1 MSVGFH
7 TLTVAEVVDETS
19 EARSIRFA
27 VPEELR
33 ETFRFKPGQHLTLK
47 ADVAGEELRRNYS
60 LCVAPQDD
68 QVMVTVKRIAGGA
81 FSNWANDNLKPGD
94 RVEVMPPH
102 GSFTWDFVPGAANH
116 YVGFAGG
123 SGITP
128 VISLLKTA
136 LLTEKESRFTL
147 FYGNRDSGSIIFL
160 EALASLKNRFMDRLQ
175 VYHFLAE
182 EAEEFALF
190 NGMLDRPKCDEI
202 LDRLIDGDVRGDVAA
217 FFICG
222 PGPMMDS
229 AEEALKASGVP
240 SDKIHLER
248 FTADRPPEALQAQLA
263 ELSRDAAGLSMLV
276 TLDGRK
282 RRVAFDTAAG
292 NILDSARAAGL
303 PAPFACKAG
312 VCATCR
318 ARVVSGE
325 VEMAARY
332 GLTDDEVASGY
343 VLTCQSVPKGEGV
356 ELDYDA

>member
-7 TLTVAEVVDETS
+7 KLTVAAVIDETG

-33 ETFRFKPGQHLTLK
+33 ETFRFRPGQHLTLT
-47 ADVAGEELRRNYS
+47 AEIGGEEVRRNYS
-60 LCVAPQDD
+60 LCVAPQDGE
-68 QVMVTVKRIAGGA
+68 VTVTVKRIAGGL
-81 FSNWANDNLKPGD
+81 FSNWANDHLRPGD
-94 RVEVMPPH
+94 MVDVIAPH
-102 GSFTWDFVPGAANH
+102 GSFTWDFRPGAANH

-128 VISLLKTA
+128 VMSLLKTA
-136 LLTEKESRFTL
+136 LLSEPESRFTL
-147 FYGNRDSGSIIFL
+147 FYGNRDSSSIIFL
-160 EALASLKNRFMDRLQ
+160 DALARLKNRFMDRLE
-175 VYHFLAE
+175 VHHFLDGE
-182 EAEEFALF
+182 DQEFELF
-190 NGMLDRPKCDEI
+190 NGMLDRAKCDEV
-202 LDRLIDGDVRGDVAA
+202 LETLVDPSDVAA

-222 PGPMMDS
+222 PGPMMDA
-229 AEEALKASGVP
+229 AEEALLARGIAREL
-240 SDKIHLER
+240 IHLER
-248 FTADRPPEALQAQLA
+248 FTADRPAEAQAQLA
-263 ELSRDAAGLSMLV
+263 ELSREAAGLSMLV

-282 RRVAFDTAAG
+282 RRVAFDAVAG

-332 GLTDDEVASGY
+332 GLTDEEVVAGY
-343 VLTCQSVPKGEGV
+343 VLTCQSVPKGDGV

>member
-7 TLTVAEVVDETS
+7 SLTIDAVVDETAD
-19 EARSIRFA
+19 ARSIRFRI
-27 VPEELR
+27 PEELR
-33 ETFRFKPGQHLTLK
+33 ETFKFKPGQHLTLK
-47 ADVAGEELRRNYS
+47 AKIAGEEIRRNYS
-60 LCVAPQDD
+60 LCVAPQDGE
-68 QVMVTVKRIAGGA
+68 VSVTVKRIAGGA
-81 FSNWANDNLKPGD
+81 FSNWANDTLRPGMAI
-94 RVEVMPPH
+94 EVMAPH
-102 GSFTWDFVPGAANH
+102 GSFTHDFASGAAHH

-136 LLTEKESRFTL
+136 LLTEPESRFTL

-160 EALASLKNRFMDRLQ
+160 EALAKLKNLFMERLE
-175 VYHFLAE
+175 VHHFLAE

-190 NGMLDRPKCDEI
+190 NGMLDRAKCDEI
-202 LDRLIDGDVRGDVAA
+202 LETLIDPAAVAA

-222 PGPMMDS
+222 PGPMMDA
-229 AEEALKASGVP
+229 AEAALVARGVERER
-240 SDKIHLER
+240 IHLER
-248 FTADRPPEALQAQLA
+248 FTAGRPSAALAAQMEALTQ
-263 ELSRDAAGLSMLV
+263 EAAGLTMLV

-282 RRVAFDTAAG
+282 RRVPFDAKAG
-292 NILDSARAAGL
+292 NILDSARGAGL

-332 GLTDDEVASGY
+332 GLTDEEVAAGY
-343 VLTCQSVPKGEGV
+343 VLTCQSVPKGDGV